1 MVLQELAIVGAGGL
15 IGSAIASEA
24 QRFGISVSSPK
35 VAWGTGTALRD
46 LQDWMTTLNQ
56 NSDSANLDLVW
67 AAGVPDMRASR
78 DVLSVSSAI
87 FTSFLDWLTRN
98 STIGNPSSITYI
110 SSLGGIYE
118 QRNFLEVDEK
128 VRPEPLSAYG
138 AFKTSDEN
146 TLAKTGARTGMRTLS
161 VRLPSVFGPSSSI
174 SMRGGLINSLS
185 LSTVLRR
192 PMRIYVPLD
201 TLRPYLYVR
210 DAPRFLLGL
219 IDELRQ
225 FPPATNETKN
235 VLSPTVLSIATI
247 IGEFKRTVHALP
259 PISFGG
265 ELNQKSPSQFTAIRS
280 STFSG
285 IQINAP
291 TPFRA
296 ALKTTFNSVLLAHSE
311 GRLRP

>member
-1 MVLQELAIVGAGGL
+1 MVLRQLALIGAGGL

-24 QRFGISVSSPK
+24 KRFGIGVSSPK
-35 VAWGTGTALRD
+35 VAWGTGKALPD
-46 LQDWMTTLNQ
+46 LQEWMETLHR
-56 NSDSANLDLVW
+56 NSNSASLDMIW

-78 DVLSVSSAI
+78 DVLSSSSSI
-87 FTSFLDWLTRN
+87 FTTFLEWLTQN
-98 STIGNPSSITYI
+98 SSSGALGSISYI

-118 QRNFLEVDEK
+118 QTNFLEANEE

-138 AFKTSDEN
+138 AFKMSDEDS
-146 TLAKTGARTGMRTLS
+146 LAKTGTLTGIRTLS
-161 VRLPSVFGPSSSI
+161 VRLPSVFGPSSSFSI
-174 SMRGGLINSLS
+174 RGGLINSLS
-185 LSTVLRR
+185 LSTILRR

-210 DAPRFLLGL
+210 DVPRFLLRL
-219 IDELRQ
+219 LAELRQ

-235 VLSPTVLSIATI
+235 VLSPTMLSVATI

-259 PISFGG
+259 PISYGVG
-265 ELNQKSPSQFTAIRS
+265 LNHTSPAQLSTIRS

-285 IQINAP
+285 IRITAP

-296 ALKTTFNSVLLAHSE
+296 AIKSTFNSVLIAHSE
-311 GRLRP
+311 GRLTP